1 MRVPGVELNR
11 FERLLFW
18 AALVLGGMLVVIR
31 VGAVV
36 VVAFLHHQR

>member
-1 MRVPGVELNR
+1 MAVRGLGLNR

-18 AALVLGGMLVVIR
+18 AALVLGGLLLLIR

-36 VVAFLHHQR
+36 ILGFVHHH